1 MENRDLLAF
10 QALNQEMTNE
20 YYQSLDESLKFKMFL
35 VAEHMNDTLQYA
47 DDSTSMEYLFEL
59 WDWYWDMIQTHP
71 NIGDQLE
78 LEKEYFNDL
87 LIDDPE
93 NVLISGY
100 FKVMFFSLII
110 ESNKLNTHYSA
121 DESNE

>member
-1 MENRDLLAF
+1 MENLNLLAF

-35 VAEHMNDTLQYA
+35 VAEYMNDTLQYA

>member
-1 MENRDLLAF
+1 
-10 QALNQEMTNE
+10 
-20 YYQSLDESLKFKMFL
+20 
-35 VAEHMNDTLQYA
+35 MNDTLQYA

-59 WDWYWDMIQTHP
+59 WYWDMIQTHP
-71 NIGDQLE
+71 NIDDQLE

-93 NVLISGY
+93 NVLISGH

-110 ESNKLNTHYSA
+110 ERNKLNTHYSA
-121 DESNE
+121 DKSKE

>member
-35 VAEHMNDTLQYA
+35 VAEYMNDTLQYA

-78 LEKEYFNDL
+78 LEKEYFSDL

-121 DESNE
+121 DESKE

>member
-1 MENRDLLAF
+1 MENLNLLAF

-35 VAEHMNDTLQYA
+35 VAEYMNDTLQYA

-71 NIGDQLE
+71 NIDDQLE

-93 NVLISGY
+93 NVLISGH

-110 ESNKLNTHYSA
+110 ERNKQNTHYSA
-121 DESNE
+121 DESKE